1 MKRALRLPGLRA
13 GACLASF
20 LALALPAR
28 TQPTFEG
35 VVKDWS
41 ALGLR
46 ESRPV
51 KDLKLSVGHA
61 TLTVKSGSAAFVV
74 AGREKRFPGGLS
86 VPVVHAA

>member
-1 MKRALRLPGLRA
+1 MNRALPLPGLHA

-41 ALGLR
+41 QLGVR

-51 KDLKLSVGHA
+51 KELKLSVGHA
-61 TLTVKSGSAAFVV
+61 TLTVKSGSAAYVV
-74 AGREKRFPGGLS
+74 AGGERVGVFVRGEGALE
-86 VPVVHAA
+86 